1 MSENLDTH
9 TIEVRDQ
16 LLNDI
21 QTALELLKT
30 KEKKCSDGTKE
41 CEFCDSSVG
50 HICESC
56 FLASVILRMRNKIR
70 RCNCD

>member
-1 MSENLDTH
+1 MILPYDDLD
-9 TIEVRDQ
+9 EDV
-16 LLNDI
+16 

-30 KEKKCSDGTKE
+30 KEKETADGRKE

-56 FLASVILRMRNKIR
+56 FLADVILRMRNKIR
-70 RCNCD
+70 MCNCEY